1 MNKIGNYP
9 SCDHLN
15 NALRTLLSDNPN
27 IQSAISEITYAIQKA
42 NGYFHDDI
50 KEKLGKTNSAK

>member
-1 MNKIGNYP
+1 MSKIGNYP

-15 NALRTLLSDNPN
+15 NALRALLSDNPD

-42 NGYFHDDI
+42 DGLFPRRY
-50 KEKLGKTNSAK
+50 